1 MNSIKINQ
9 NMPVEENKSDISHY
23 SNANETLYYE
33 VYEDSFEMQK
43 MEQEN
48 NKIEGYSVYHRKK
61 TKNAKDKTNYSSKES
76 GEVKNENIDYR
87 NNPKLKANNKIIN
100 VNVNINKPT
109 IHVRTSSCLRTQK
122 SVYQICN
129 DNILNEN
136 IHNNNSDDNTNNNK
150 DVNSPSSYEDSSE
163 EEKNSGENPQK
174 LFNSSPVKVN
184 RNKNFQNPTFKS
196 PYYSNS
202 NSNSNNGEQKRDYT
216 FNSLSISSSLKI
228 SLVHFE
234 DISDEDINLNFLKTK
249 LRTINVKSKGIQNQN
264 NKHFKTLI
272 ELQNFYIE
280 KSPIWIIKFSTDGK
294 YLATGCKKGIVKIFE
309 VMNYEYDDFKLTYS
323 KNEIFSYLFFLNEK
337 PKRILNEHTSDVI
350 DLAWSSHNPSYLL
363 TASLDH
369 YVILWDVNN
378 ENSLLHKYQHG
389 DMVTSVSFSPFV
401 QNIFITGCLD
411 RFVRIWSFNPD
422 TKPEYFN
429 IKEKITAIS
438 FFPSGDAVAIGAHN
452 GKIIIYDIEPKISYN
467 CSFSCR
473 NRVGKNS
480 LGKKVT
486 NIEFVNKS
494 SALITTADSR
504 IRYVS
509 MPDGKMIHKYKGHL
523 NEQSMIR
530 AHNDM
535 LYDMVISGSEDGYC
549 FIWNR
554 KNKENKKKKNY
565 SYEYFKPF
573 SKDVVECSVFVSENC
588 MAGYLKKFFK
598 LTTNIFIVSII
609 VNATDKGRLQILLN
623 VEENTK

>member
-1 MNSIKINQ
+1 MKTPNNNQ
-9 NMPVEENKSDISHY
+9 KMPGKPQQTEIS
-23 SNANETLYYE
+23 SNNNDTVYYE
-33 VYEDSFEMQK
+33 ACEDSVEIEKMQHSDY
-43 MEQEN
+43 EYDSDA
-48 NKIEGYSVYHRKK
+48 IYHYHKK
-61 TKNAKDKTNYSSKES
+61 PSNVKTNFPSKITP
-76 GEVKNENIDYR
+76 NINTFSNLKSKGSNVTNT
-87 NNPKLKANNKIIN
+87 NNNIIN

-109 IHVRTSSCLRTQK
+109 IHLRTSSCLHTQK
-122 SVYQICN
+122 SVYQICSDEEEKSKK
-129 DNILNEN
+129 DNC
-136 IHNNNSDDNTNNNK
+136 T
-150 DVNSPSSYEDSSE
+150 SSYEDSSE
-163 EEKNSGENPQK
+163 EDRKDLSDIPNS
-174 LFNSSPVKVN
+174 NSSSNNKIFNFSSIKVN
-184 RNKNFQNPTFKS
+184 KNKAFQNVS
-196 PYYSNS
+196 PYNS
-202 NSNSNNGEQKRDYT
+202 NSNSNGNSEPRKDYT
-216 FNSLSISSSLKI
+216 FNSLSMSSSLKI

-234 DISDEDINLNFLKTK
+234 DISDDDIKLNFLKSK
-249 LRTINVKSKGIQNQN
+249 LRTINVKSKNIQNPK

-280 KSPIWIIKFSTDGK
+280 KSPIWVIKFSTDGK

-309 VMNYEYDDFKLTYS
+309 VMNYEYDDFKLSYAKS
-323 KNEIFSYLFFLNEK
+323 EILSYLNFLNEK

-369 YVILWDVNN
+369 YVILWDINN

-429 IKEKITAIS
+429 IKEKITSIS

-452 GKIIIYDIEPKISYN
+452 GKVIIYDIEPKISYN

-473 NRVGKNS
+473 NRVGKNA

-509 MPDGKMIHKYKGHL
+509 MPDGKMIYKYKGHV

-535 LYDMVISGSEDGYC
+535 MYDLIISGSEDGYC

-554 KNKENKKKKNY
+554 NNKENNRKKNY

-573 SKDVVECSVFVSENC
+573 SKDVVECSVFASENC

-598 LTTNIFIVSII
+598 LTTNIFVISII

-623 VEENTK
+623 IEESQK

>member
-1 MNSIKINQ
+1 MNKNRKLFIAILVCYIVLLTVLLLVMMPAAMELIKEELFQYVDVETVLVLIIALVCCLTMLVVMVFYLSQKITKSEKEQIGVSRMDDGRDYLEQQIN
-9 NMPVEENKSDISHY
+9 ELNKKLIS
-23 SNANETLYYE
+23 S
-33 VYEDSFEMQK
+33 EDRL
-43 MEQEN
+43 QEA
-48 NKIEGYSVYHRKK
+48 YHLVL
-61 TKNAKDKTNYSSKES
+61 S
-76 GEVKNENIDYR
+76 
-87 NNPKLKANNKIIN
+87 
-100 VNVNINKPT
+100 
-109 IHVRTSSCLRTQK
+109 TQK
-122 SVYQICN
+122 KQTDKSGVVSMSAFLSGFGI
-129 DNILNEN
+129 
-136 IHNNNSDDNTNNNK
+136 
-150 DVNSPSSYEDSSE
+150 DVNDI
-163 EEKNSGENPQK
+163 QI
-174 LFNSSPVKVN
+174 
-184 RNKNFQNPTFKS
+184 Q
-196 PYYSNS
+196 
-202 NSNSNNGEQKRDYT
+202 RD
-216 FNSLSISSSLKI
+216 
-228 SLVHFE
+228 
-234 DISDEDINLNFLKTK
+234 
-249 LRTINVKSKGIQNQN
+249 
-264 NKHFKTLI
+264 
-272 ELQNFYIE
+272 
-280 KSPIWIIKFSTDGK
+280 
-294 YLATGCKKGIVKIFE
+294 LAFILTPFH
-309 VMNYEYDDFKLTYS
+309 DDFKLTYS
-323 KNEIFSYLFFLNEK
+323 KNEIFSYLYFLNEK

-554 KNKENKKKKNY
+554 KNKENKKMKNY